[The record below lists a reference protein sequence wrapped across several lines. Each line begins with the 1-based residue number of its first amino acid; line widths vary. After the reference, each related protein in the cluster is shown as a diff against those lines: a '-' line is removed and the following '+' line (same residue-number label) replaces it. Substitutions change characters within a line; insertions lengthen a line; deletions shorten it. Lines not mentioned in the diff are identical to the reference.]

1 MDGLRYLQTELSA
14 CVDHQVENFNEKPY
28 MTFLNGQNKDEE
40 KEFRLLASQLFKEEG
55 MSDHML
61 RC

>member
-1 MDGLRYLQTELSA
+1 MHHFTEEP
-14 CVDHQVENFNEKPY
+14 CMNC
-28 MTFLNGQNKDEE
+28 MICQNKDEE

-55 MSDHML
+55 TSDHML